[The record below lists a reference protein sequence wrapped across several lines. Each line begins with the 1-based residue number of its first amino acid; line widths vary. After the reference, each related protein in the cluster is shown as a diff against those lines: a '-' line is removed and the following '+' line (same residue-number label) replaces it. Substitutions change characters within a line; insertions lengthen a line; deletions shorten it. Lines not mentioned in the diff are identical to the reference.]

1 MNIEYKKIDDE
12 ILGKIVDEY
21 GEWVK
26 GYIHIRGD
34 TFTLAAMDG
43 DIPAGFVCVT
53 PRALDYPLGYL
64 QDAYI
69 EDLEVH
75 ENYRRQGI
83 GQHLIECSEDWA
95 RKAGFKQIRT
105 HSNDKAVEAIHMWHK
120 LNYGL
125 CPHDYHEFEPET
137 GEYKNQFSGYWV
149 AKIL

>member
-1 MNIEYKKIDDE
+1 MNIEYKRIDESIRDKIIE
-12 ILGKIVDEY
+12 TY
-21 GEWVK
+21 GDWTNQCI
-26 GYIHIRGD
+26 YIRND
-34 TFTLAAMDG
+34 TFPLAAMDG

-53 PRALDYPLGYL
+53 PRALEYPLEHL
-64 QDAYI
+64 KDAFI
-69 EDLEVH
+69 EVLSVH
-75 ENYRRQGI
+75 EDYRRQGI

-125 CPHDYHEFEPET
+125 CPHSFYAEE
-137 GEYKNQFSGYWV
+137 GCAGYWV